1 LLDDY
6 SGGIEML
13 NRVAT
18 ERKREYVDA
27 LLDFVPD
34 LEGDWP
40 DMIEV
45 SAGSRSV
52 RVRLR
57 LHPDELEVLAVALDT
72 AFTGGDGELYF
83 QPSVRA

>member
-1 LLDDY
+1 
-6 SGGIEML
+6 ML

-18 ERKREYVDA
+18 QRQANYVDA
-27 LLDFVPD
+27 LLDFVVD
-34 LEGDWP
+34 HEGDWP

-45 SAGSRSV
+45 SAASKAV

-57 LHPDELEVLAVALDT
+57 LHPDELELLAVAFDT

-83 QPSVRA
+83 RPSASLA

>member
-1 LLDDY
+1 
-6 SGGIEML
+6 ML

-18 ERKREYVDA
+18 ERHPDYVDA
-27 LLDFVPD
+27 LLDFIPD
-34 LEGDWP
+34 LDGNWP

-45 SAGSRSV
+45 SAASRSV

-57 LHPDELEVLAVALDT
+57 LHKDELEVLAVAFDT

-83 QPSVRA
+83 RPKTTASASA

>member
-1 LLDDY
+1 
-6 SGGIEML
+6 ML

-18 ERKREYVDA
+18 ERTPEYVDA
-27 LLDFVPD
+27 LLDFVPAH
-34 LEGDWP
+34 EGDWP

-45 SAGSRSV
+45 SAASTSV

-57 LHPDELEVLAVALDT
+57 LHPDELEVLAVALDA

-83 QPSVRA
+83 RPSVRA

>member
-1 LLDDY
+1 
-6 SGGIEML
+6 ML
-13 NRVAT
+13 NRVAM
-18 ERKREYVDA
+18 ERQPGYVDA

-40 DMIEV
+40 DRIEV
-45 SAGSRSV
+45 SAASASV

-57 LHPDELEVLAVALDT
+57 LHPDELEVLAVAFDT

-83 QPSVRA
+83 QPAAKR

>member
-1 LLDDY
+1 
-6 SGGIEML
+6 ML
-13 NRVAT
+13 NRVAV
-18 ERKREYVDA
+18 ERKPDYVDA

-34 LEGDWP
+34 LESEWP

-45 SAGSRSV
+45 SAASKSV

-57 LHPDELEVLAVALDT
+57 LHPDELEVLAVAMDT

-83 QPSVRA
+83 RPKAAAA

>member
-1 LLDDY
+1 
-6 SGGIEML
+6 ML
-13 NRVAT
+13 NRVAI
-18 ERKREYVDA
+18 ERQPGHVDA

-40 DMIEV
+40 DIIELR
-45 SAGSRSV
+45 AGSTSV

-57 LHPDELEVLAVALDT
+57 LHPDELEVLAVAFDT

-83 QPSVRA
+83 QPAARGRR

>member
-1 LLDDY
+1 
-6 SGGIEML
+6 ML

-18 ERKREYVDA
+18 ERKPEYVDA
-27 LLDFVPD
+27 VLDFVPD

-45 SAGSRSV
+45 SAASRSV

-57 LHPDELEVLAVALDT
+57 LHPDELEVLAVALDS

-83 QPSVRA
+83 RPKLEA

>member
-1 LLDDY
+1 
-6 SGGIEML
+6 ML
-13 NRVAT
+13 NRVAI
-18 ERKREYVDA
+18 ERNPDYVDA

-34 LEGDWP
+34 SDGDWP

-45 SAGSRSV
+45 SAASKSV

-83 QPSVRA
+83 RPKATAA